1 MFKQF
6 IRIIAVAAGL
16 LSSVG
21 ALASPV
27 VALTAPAS
35 NTRHLPPAAI
45 TLTADA
51 SDPVDTIARVDFYA
65 GTTLI
70 GTAASAPY
78 TVQWSEV
85 PTGTYTVTA
94 RAVNSRNVSK
104 TSGAIKVIVN
114 TPPTVTLTA
123 PLASDA
129 HVGLANINLAAKVND
144 ADGTITKVQFYRS
157 GTLIGTATTPP
168 YVLTWANA
176 PPGTYRITARA
187 TDNLGSVITSEAT
200 TITVANPVTV
210 AMTGPATNT
219 RYLPTATIP
228 LGATASDANG
238 TITHVDFYAGATL
251 IGTATTAPYAIEWS
265 HAPVGKHVITARATD
280 SQGLSKTSSAIR
292 VIVNTPPTVSL
303 TAPLATDAHVGLAN
317 ITLAAN
323 VSDNDGTITKVQFYR
338 NGTLIGTATTAPFAV
353 TWANAAPGTYRITA
367 RATDDLGS
375 VIISEAT
382 TITVANP
389 ITVALV
395 APASKRYLPAAT
407 IELAATATGTHGAI
421 TQVDFFAGTTLL
433 GSSTSTPY
441 GISWSNVPAGIHS
454 ITAKATD
461 SQGLSKTS
469 AAMRI
474 VVDAAPTVALSAP
487 ANLARYA
494 APAVITL
501 AADVAD
507 SDGTIAKVQFF
518 NGSTLLA
525 TLTAPPYTH
534 DWQAVAKGSYTL
546 RAKATDNLGV
556 VTTSAAV
563 TVQVAD
569 NATPVVNLTAPAN
582 AATYPAGAPID
593 LAATATDADGSVAKV
608 EFFDG
613 DTLLGTA
620 TQAPYTWRW
629 NGAAAGS
636 HVITAKVTD
645 NAGAQATSANITITV
660 AANVAPTVSMIA
672 TPTDATAP
680 ATVLLNAAA
689 GDADGSVIRVEFFS
703 GDTLLASVSAPP
715 YVYNWMN
722 VTAGTYTI
730 TAKAT
735 DDRGAVTVSEPV
747 TVTVTAIPAA
757 AQVYYIDSDHLNTPR
772 VITDATNNIV
782 WQWGNSDPFGGNL
795 PEEDP
800 GNTGNRLEFNLRFP
814 GQYFD
819 KETGLHYNY
828 RRTYDPSIGRYVES
842 DPIGLQGGINTYA
855 YVEGNPIAYYD
866 PRGLQ
871 SVSRTLRLPGLP
883 GSSNSQEE
891 INRGAA
897 QELDELARR
906 VGRAAQ
912 RALNACLDTI
922 SNWFSS
928 ENSAPFL
935 PNDPYS
941 PENVDRRRSELRDQL
956 GTGNSDPDSAIPD
969 RGPGRDMG
977 GHDSRGSTPHETGE
991 RNVNSNEEHSRRP
1004 KGNPTGRQRR

>member
-6 IRIIAVAAGL
+6 IGLIAVTAGL
-16 LSSVG
+16 LC
-21 ALASPV
+21 AIAANATPV
-27 VALTAPAS
+27 VSLTAPAS
-35 NTRHLPPAAI
+35 NTRHLPPAVI

-104 TSGAIKVIVN
+104 TSGAIRVIVN
-114 TPPTVTLTA
+114 TPPVVSLTA
-123 PLASDA
+123 PLATDA
-129 HVGLANINLAAKVND
+129 HVGLASIDLAANVND
-144 ADGTITKVQFYRS
+144 ADGTITKVQFYR
-157 GTLIGTATTPP
+157 GGILIGTATTAP

-187 TDNLGSVITSEAT
+187 SDNLGSVITSEAT

-210 AMTGPATNT
+210 AMASPATNT

-238 TITHVDFYAGATL
+238 AITQVDFFAGTTL
-251 IGTATTAPYAIEWS
+251 IGSATTAPYAIEWNN
-265 HAPVGKHVITARATD
+265 APVGRHVITARATD
-280 SQGLSKTSSAIR
+280 SQGLSKTSGAIR
-292 VIVNTPPTVSL
+292 VIVNTPPVVTL

-317 ITLAAN
+317 INLAAN
-323 VSDNDGTITKVQFYR
+323 VSDDDGTITKVQFYR
-338 NGTLIGTATTAPFAV
+338 GGTLIGTATTAPYAL
-353 TWANAAPGTYRITA
+353 TWANAPPGTYRITA

-375 VIISEAT
+375 VITSEAT

-395 APASKRYLPAAT
+395 APASKRYLPLAT

-421 TQVDFFAGTTLL
+421 TQVDFYAGTALI
-433 GSSTSTPY
+433 GSATTAPY
-441 GISWSNVPAGIHS
+441 GIGWSNVPAGSHA

-461 SQGLSKTS
+461 SQGLTRIS
-469 AAMRI
+469 AAMRL
-474 VVDAAPTVALSAP
+474 VVDTAPTVALSAP

-494 APAVITL
+494 APAVIPL

-525 TLTAPPYTH
+525 TLTTPPFTH
-534 DWQAVAKGSYTL
+534 DWQAVAKGTYTL

-569 NATPVVNLTAPAN
+569 NATPVVNLTAPVD
-582 AATYPAGAPID
+582 AATYPAGAPIE
-593 LAATATDADGSVAKV
+593 LAATATDADGSIKKV

-613 DTLLGTA
+613 GTLLGTA

-629 NGAAAGS
+629 SGAAAGS
-636 HVITAKVTD
+636 HVIMARATD
-645 NAGAQATSANITITV
+645 NAGAQTTSAAITITITV
-660 AANVAPTVSMIA
+660 AANIAPTVSMIA

-703 GDTLLASVSAPP
+703 GDTLLASVGAPP

-722 VTAGTYTI
+722 VTAGAYLI
-730 TAKAT
+730 SAKAT
-735 DDRGAVTVSEPV
+735 DDAGAVAVSDPV
-747 TVTVTAIPAA
+747 TVTVTAMPAA

-782 WQWGNSDPFGGNL
+782 WQWDNSDPFGGNL

-800 GNTGNRLEFNLRFP
+800 GNTGRRLEFNLRFP

-819 KETGLHYNY
+819 RETNLHYNY
-828 RRTYDPSIGRYVES
+828 FRTYDPSAGRYVEP
-842 DPIGLQGGINTYA
+842 DPIGLAGGLNTYA
-855 YVEGNPIAYYD
+855 YVGGNPASYIDPLGLKGLMPGGRSWDPLIYD
-866 PRGLQ
+866 DGSSCRPLFLPPKVDEYGCVEIGSGL
-871 SVSRTLRLPGLP
+871 SFCPSPGAVRKKP
-883 GSSNSQEE
+883 GSLGQYKGTDALRRENEAARAVDKELGLGKGDTHRE
-891 INRGAA
+891 ISGQGFNGY
-897 QELDELARR
+897 QDILKYMKEL
-906 VGRAAQ
+906 G
-912 RALNACLDTI
+912 
-922 SNWFSS
+922 
-928 ENSAPFL
+928 
-935 PNDPYS
+935 Y
-941 PENVDRRRSELRDQL
+941 
-956 GTGNSDPDSAIPD
+956 G
-969 RGPGRDMG
+969 
-977 GHDSRGSTPHETGE
+977 
-991 RNVNSNEEHSRRP
+991 
-1004 KGNPTGRQRR
+1004 KK

>member
-6 IRIIAVAAGL
+6 IGIIAVTAGL
-16 LSSVG
+16 LC
-21 ALASPV
+21 AMAANATPV
-27 VALTAPAS
+27 VSLTAPAS

-45 TLTADA
+45 TLIADA

-85 PTGTYTVTA
+85 PTGTYSVTA

-104 TSGAIKVIVN
+104 TSGAIRVIVN

-123 PLASDA
+123 PLATNA
-129 HVGLANINLAAKVND
+129 YVGLANIDLAANVND
-144 ADGTITKVQFYRS
+144 ADGTITKVQFYRG
-157 GTLIGTATTPP
+157 GTLIGTATTAP

-210 AMTGPATNT
+210 AMASPATNT
-219 RYLPTATIP
+219 RYLPTAIIP

-238 TITHVDFYAGATL
+238 AITHVDFFAGTTL
-251 IGTATTAPYAIEWS
+251 IGTATTAPYAIEWAN
-265 HAPVGKHVITARATD
+265 APVGKHVITARATD
-280 SQGLSKTSSAIR
+280 SQGLSKTSGAIR

-317 ITLAAN
+317 INLAAN
-323 VSDNDGTITKVQFYR
+323 VSDDDGTITKVQFYR
-338 NGTLIGTATTAPFAV
+338 NGTLIGTATTAPYAL
-353 TWANAAPGTYRITA
+353 TWTNAPPGTYRLTA

-382 TITVANP
+382 TISVANP

-407 IELAATATGTHGAI
+407 IELAATATAGVGSI
-421 TQVDFFAGTTLL
+421 RRVDFYAGATLIGSATTA
-433 GSSTSTPY
+433 PY
-441 GISWSNVPAGIHS
+441 SISWSNVPAGSHS
-454 ITAKATD
+454 VTARATD
-461 SQGLSKTS
+461 SQGLTKTS

-474 VVDAAPTVALSAP
+474 VVDTAPTVALSAP

-507 SDGTIAKVQFF
+507 SDGSIAKVQFF

-525 TLTAPPYTH
+525 TVTAPPYTH
-534 DWQAVAKGSYTL
+534 DWQGVARGTYTL

-556 VTTSAAV
+556 VTTSASV

-569 NATPVVNLTAPAN
+569 NAAPAVNLTAPVD
-582 AATYPAGAPID
+582 AATYPAGAPIE
-593 LAATATDADGSVAKV
+593 LAATATDTDGSVAKV

-629 NGAAAGS
+629 SGAAAGS
-636 HVITAKVTD
+636 HGITARATD
-645 NAGAQATSANITITV
+645 NAGSQATSAAITITV

-689 GDADGSVIRVEFFS
+689 NDADGSVVKVDFFS
-703 GDTLLASVSAPP
+703 GDKLLASVSAPP
-715 YVYNWMN
+715 YAYNWMN
-722 VTAGTYTI
+722 ATAGAYTI

-735 DDRGAVTVSEPV
+735 DDAGAVTVSDPV
-747 TVTVTAIPAA
+747 TVTVTAAPAA

-772 VITDATNNIV
+772 VITDASNRIV
-782 WQWGNSDPFGGNL
+782 WQWDNADPFGGNL

-800 GNTGNRLEFNLRFP
+800 GNVGNRLEFNLRFP

-819 KETGLHYNY
+819 RETGLHYNY
-828 RRTYDPSIGRYVES
+828 HRTYDPSLGRYVES
-842 DPIGLQGGINTYA
+842 DPIGLAGGINTYT
-855 YVEGNPIAYYD
+855 YVGANPISFTDSTGLLTTVAD
-866 PRGLQ
+866 AAEGRHRGLEGADGGSGLSPALAAALGLALGNAIDKLCPPENQ
-871 SVSRTLRLPGLP
+871 CPPCKTVSGKIVPIGTIAFRPLDTPPQGKTEHGINGPHYNLYKANQAPKNTSKPCMCFWQPIGAVVPSRLP
-883 GSSNSQEE
+883 
-891 INRGAA
+891 
-897 QELDELARR
+897 
-906 VGRAAQ
+906 
-912 RALNACLDTI
+912 
-922 SNWFSS
+922 
-928 ENSAPFL
+928 
-935 PNDPYS
+935 
-941 PENVDRRRSELRDQL
+941 
-956 GTGNSDPDSAIPD
+956 TGAIPIED
-969 RGPGRDMG
+969 FA
-977 GHDSRGSTPHETGE
+977 
-991 RNVNSNEEHSRRP
+991 N
-1004 KGNPTGRQRR
+1004 